1 VTLTIIEML
10 RVNAQIHEMSYYEV
24 PLKILRDGKIVEV
37 SSLHIVPGD
46 IVFFNKTIRLPFEGV
61 LLEGE
66 MLINECV
73 LTGESVPVVKKAEQY

>member
-1 VTLTIIEML
+1 M
-10 RVNAQIHEMSYYEV
+10 
-24 PLKILRDGKIVEV
+24 EV

-46 IVFFNKTIRLPFEGV
+46 IVFFSKPIRLPFEGI

-73 LTGESVPVVKKAEQY
+73 LTGESVPVVKKAEAH